1 MYVSSVL
8 HNFDFVFEQ
17 KTACEMRIS
26 DWGSDVCSSDLRN
39 RLDPAMQALLGH
51 LDILARRDFAELRR
65 ICGVDDEDLRDMAQE
80 IRRLDPK
87 PALRRSEER
96 RVGKECVSACRS
108 QWSPYHSKKKHK
120 ITLNA
125 QTMNFEVH
133 TSK

>member
-87 PALRRSEER
+87 PALRFDFEP
-96 RVGKECVSACRS
+96 V
-108 QWSPYHSKKKHK
+108 Q
-120 ITLNA
+120 TLVPDIFMRA
-125 QTMNFEVH
+125 HPEGGWIIEQIGRAHV
-133 TSK
+133 